1 MGDRMEGG
9 NPGYSA
15 PLFILLDAL
24 LLPQSILRIT
34 ELSCSQSWMILS
46 PWRIVGI
53 VGRCF

>member
-53 VGRCF
+53 VGRSF